1 MTEKQIKEYK
11 KLSTLKGQYER
22 FIETDGDISIS
33 YYSKFLCKS
42 LYRKVDD
49 NDFKNLVK
57 TLARERLEIIN
68 QKIKEI

>member
-11 KLSTLKGQYER
+11 KLSTLKEQYER

-33 YYSKFLCKS
+33 YYSYFIGKTLHI
-42 LYRKVDD
+42 LVED